1 MHVIGVI
8 AEYNPFHKGHLYQIN
23 KIKEKYPNSLLVVVT
38 SSSFTQRGDISL
50 LNKWDKTKIALDNNV
65 DLVVELPF
73 VYSTQSSDLF
83 AEGAISILNNLKI
96 DTLVFGTERDNIS
109 DLELLA
115 DIQINNIEYQDKVKE
130 YLSQGLN
137 YATSTNKALEDLTNI
152 KVDTPN
158 DLLALSYIKQ
168 IKKHNY
174 PIKYINIKRT
184 TSYHGSEILDNITSA
199 SNIRRLYLS
208 DNTIDNLI
216 PFDKKYLY
224 KINMNKYYD
233 ILKYKI
239 LAEDTSISKYQT
251 VDEGIESRIIKS
263 IYISNNYEE
272 LIKNIKTKRYTYN
285 KISRMLLH
293 ILVGFTKEEAN
304 NISIDYIR
312 ILGFTRSGQEYL
324 NKIKKELSI
333 PLVIGYKKNIS
344 KVLDIELKATKIY
357 ALVTDMSLIK
367 REYQIKPIIK
377 ENND

>member
-96 DTLVFGTERDNIS
+96 DTLVFGTERDNIN

-184 TSYHGSEILDNITSA
+184 TSYHGSEVLDNITSA
-199 SNIRRLYLS
+199 SNIRKLYLS

-239 LAEDTSISKYQT
+239 LTEDTSINKYQT

-263 IYISNNYEE
+263 IYTSNNYEE
-272 LIKNIKTKRYTYN
+272 LIQNIKTKRYTYN

-293 ILVGFTKEEAN
+293 ILVGFTKEDAS

-312 ILGFTRSGQEYL
+312 VLGFNRRGQEYL
-324 NKIKKELSI
+324 NKIKKELPI

-357 ALVTDMSLIK
+357 ALVADMSLIK
-367 REYQIKPIIK
+367 REYQTKPIIK